1 MHSVAILLHVAHQVT
16 EIQYPYASTS
26 RASPAAAPGTGLSPR
41 STIGTYFFK
50 SFFFYHCLLEVK
62 RSSTGEFVR
71 LFLRHTFVRRY
82 VVAQKN
88 SLSLVHSISSA
99 ARLVS
104 SERGK
109 ERARAGKDLLSCD
122 DTSTD
127 VTSGPKSLNISAWIA
142 SEHSSS
148 AWSLVMFFC
157 YFVSNTATV
166 AKDPEPMVV

>member
-1 MHSVAILLHVAHQVT
+1 MSAGSMHSVAILLHVAHQVT

-99 ARLVS
+99 ARFVS

-109 ERARAGKDLLSCD
+109 KGREGRKRREREKIFSVVMIQAPTLL
-122 DTSTD
+122 
-127 VTSGPKSLNISAWIA
+127 P
-142 SEHSSS
+142 
-148 AWSLVMFFC
+148 
-157 YFVSNTATV
+157 
-166 AKDPEPMVV
+166 DPSR